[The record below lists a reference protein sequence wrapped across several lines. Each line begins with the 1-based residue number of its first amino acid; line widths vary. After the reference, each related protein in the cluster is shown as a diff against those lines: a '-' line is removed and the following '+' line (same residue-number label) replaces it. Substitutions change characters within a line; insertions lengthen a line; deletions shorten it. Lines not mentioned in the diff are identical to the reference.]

1 MSFTVEHHTPVTSST
16 PVTNSTP
23 VTYTRDEVDS
33 SMYASASDNDDLVKE
48 ISKLEIEKRQHEQ
61 EVEELKVHNK
71 KLVESHEALER
82 KLDSLKEEKM
92 ADMKRLEKQ
101 IEDMADQLSKSKKL
115 AVEENLDISGK
126 LEEKNEEAITL
137 KTLLNATQRELEQYK
152 LLVEEKEELL
162 QEKTIESKKQELK
175 ITELLGIQE
184 AMVKEKNALLDS
196 QTKIVD
202 ELTNK
207 LKVSTENIEIEQ
219 IQRNMVDADKQSLE
233 ESLKELKAELNQEKE
248 VCEHLKSQLEKYE
261 KDKLNQLKSV
271 HHEKDLELSRVEK
284 EMSQQLLELQST
296 ISHLRDEKVQLIA
309 ENSSFSDTINKL
321 RIEIKEKKL
330 QVSSLELSVMDLN
343 HKLHDVNERNS
354 DMEKN
359 YKNQL
364 ATKEQVVI
372 ELTKLH
378 RDLNEKLQLET
389 NRLNVSEQKVDKL
402 TALLKEQEEN
412 EIQLKETITKL
423 ETGVREN
430 DKKVDALTLQ
440 LKEAKESVASA
451 YRTQAEKIARYESD
465 ISLMKETNNKKVNA
479 LSSQLK
485 EYKEKSETQAKIII
499 QYESDVSRMKE
510 TNNKEFKEREAVIGE
525 KQRIIEKL
533 EEQNSILGM
542 ERLNK

>member
-1 MSFTVEHHTPVTSST
+1 MSFTVEHQTPFTTST
-16 PVTNSTP
+16 PVTN
-23 VTYTRDEVDS
+23 TRDEVDS

-115 AVEENLDISGK
+115 AVEENLNISGK

-137 KTLLNATQRELEQYK
+137 KTLLNATQKELEQYK

-184 AMVKEKNALLDS
+184 AMVKEKNTLLDS
-196 QTKIVD
+196 QTKIVV

-207 LKVSTENIEIEQ
+207 LKVSTENIEIER

-233 ESLKELKAELNQEKE
+233 ESLKELKAELSQEKE
-248 VCEHLKSQLEKYE
+248 VCEHLKSQLEKCE

-271 HHEKDLELSRVEK
+271 DHEKDLELSRVEK

-330 QVSSLELSVMDLN
+330 QISSLELSVMDLN
-343 HKLHDVNERNS
+343 HKLHDVNERHS

-359 YKNQL
+359 YKNLL

-372 ELTKLH
+372 ELTKFH
-378 RDLNEKLQLET
+378 KDLNEKLQLET
-389 NRLNVSEQKVDKL
+389 NKLNISEQKVDKL
-402 TALLKEQEEN
+402 TALLKEQKEN

-430 DKKVDALTLQ
+430 DKKVDSFTLQ

-451 YRTQAEKIARYESD
+451 DRTQAEKIARYERD
-465 ISLMKETNNKKVNA
+465 ISLMKETNNKKVDT
-479 LSSQLK
+479 LLSQLK

-510 TNNKEFKEREAVIGE
+510 TNSKEFKEREAVIGE